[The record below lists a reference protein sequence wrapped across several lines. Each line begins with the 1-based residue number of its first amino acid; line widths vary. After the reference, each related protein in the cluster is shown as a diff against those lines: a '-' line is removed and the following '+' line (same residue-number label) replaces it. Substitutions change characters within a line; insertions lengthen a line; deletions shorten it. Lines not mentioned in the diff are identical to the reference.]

1 MMGFS
6 TDRINETKCLINWP
20 CLLPQL
26 HRTSPCQR
34 ELWIRRWSW
43 LHVFQC
49 QLQPDS
55 DVKALCQLSY
65 FSDNLD
71 DNLDGQQE
79 QSCDVTNINLLN
91 ISTNTRSAKMSQG
104 IHSFSTLFSFLSIG
118 DTFVHL
124 PSGKHRSRLMSS
136 RKNWKSENEGS
147 FLNAIIVTTNTAYKF
162 FGCQLPFYNS
172 EWPVHNNGMM
182 MK

>member
-1 MMGFS
+1 MGTS
-6 TDRINETKCLINWP
+6 TDRINKTKCLINRP

-34 ELWIRRWSW
+34 ELWIQRWSW

-55 DVKALCQLSY
+55 DVKAHCQLPY
-65 FSDNLD
+65 LTDNLD
-71 DNLDGQQE
+71 ENLAGQQT
-79 QSCDVTNINLLN
+79 CDVTNIDLFN

-104 IHSFSTLFSFLSIG
+104 IHSFSFLSIG

-136 RKNWKSENEGS
+136 RKNWKSENERG
-147 FLNAIIVTTNTAYKF
+147 FLNAIIVTTNTLF
-162 FGCQLPFYNS
+162 NS
-172 EWPVHNNGMM
+172 LVPAAFLS
-182 MK
+182 

>member
-1 MMGFS
+1 MGTS
-6 TDRINETKCLINWP
+6 TDRINKTKCLINRP

-34 ELWIRRWSW
+34 ELWIQRWSW

-55 DVKALCQLSY
+55 DVKALCQLPY

-71 DNLDGQQE
+71 DNLAGQQT
-79 QSCDVTNINLLN
+79 CDVTNINLLK

-104 IHSFSTLFSFLSIG
+104 IHCFSTHFSFLSI
-118 DTFVHL
+118 DTFVHF

-136 RKNWKSENEGS
+136 RKNWKSENERS

-162 FGCQLPFYNS
+162 FGCQLPFNNS
-172 EWPVHNNGMM
+172 EGTCS
-182 MK
+182 